1 MLEYGE
7 TFYEGESEFLRTVTS
22 TTMEK
27 MLVLW

>member
-27 MLVLW
+27 SQM